1 MKALFATHNRK
12 AGELARTLQ
21 RFAGSDLSLVLE
33 GETGVGKSFVATRAH
48 RVGRNGRP
56 FIVVDCGAIPA
67 TLIPSALFGH
77 RAGAFTDA
85 TRHRTGLLERAGD
98 GTLVLDHVEAL
109 PPEGQTSLLRVLE
122 ERSFLPVG
130 TAAPRPFRARVI
142 ALAGAGLRER
152 VTAGEF
158 RPDLYHRLA
167 GFHAT
172 LPALRHRSE
181 DVLPFTT
188 AFLRRAARKGGTDFA
203 LDPDAEKLLLAYPWP
218 GNFRELE
225 TVLVRTVVQ
234 ADGGTVRPQDLG
246 LPAGAW
252 PQVMEMAAKRAAPLA
267 EVQRMYAVWVLGL
280 EGGNVSRAARIL
292 GVSRRTLIRWRRDS

>member
-1 MKALFATHNRK
+1 VKGLFVTRNRK
-12 AGELARTLQ
+12 AGELARALQ
-21 RFAGSDLSLVLE
+21 RFAGSDLSLILE
-33 GETGVGKSFVATRAH
+33 GETGVGKSFVVARAH
-48 RVGRNGRP
+48 RVGRSGRP
-56 FIVVDCGAIPA
+56 IVVVDCGAIPA

-85 TRHRTGLLERAGD
+85 TRHRTGLLERADD

-122 ERSFLPVG
+122 ERAFLPVG

-142 ALAGAGLRER
+142 ALAGADLRER
-152 VTAGEF
+152 VAAGEF

-181 DVLPFTT
+181 DVLPFAT
-188 AFLRRAARKGGTDFA
+188 AFLRRAARKRSMAFA

-225 TVLVRTVVQ
+225 TVLIRTVVQ
-234 ADGGTVRPQDLG
+234 ADSGTVRPGDLG

-252 PQVMEMAAKRAAPLA
+252 PQVMEMAAERAAPLA
-267 EVQRMYAVWVLGL
+267 EIQRIYAVWVLGL